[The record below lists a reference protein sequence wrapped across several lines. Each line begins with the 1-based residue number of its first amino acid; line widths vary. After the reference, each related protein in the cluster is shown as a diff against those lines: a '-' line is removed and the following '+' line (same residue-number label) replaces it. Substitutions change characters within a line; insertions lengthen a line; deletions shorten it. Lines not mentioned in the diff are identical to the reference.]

1 MKKIYSNIDNEKLL
15 HIVYHLDNVENRLD
29 IAPENQFLQAAII
42 KMPAGKK
49 FRAHKHIWKDVF
61 YEKSI
66 AQESW
71 IVLQGAITVFYYDL
85 DDKLLCEEII
95 RKGDCSMTFEGGH
108 NYEILEDNTLVYEFK
123 TGPYRGQIND
133 KEFIGE

>member
-1 MKKIYSNIDNEKLL
+1 MKKIYSNIDHEKLL
-15 HIVYHLDNVENRLD
+15 HIVYHPEAIEKRLD

-42 KMPAGKK
+42 KLPQGTK

-61 YEKSI
+61 YDKLI

-71 IVLQGAITVFYYDL
+71 IVMQGAVKVFYYDI
-85 DDKLLCEEII
+85 DDTLLTTEII

-108 NYEILEDNTLVYEFK
+108 NYEILEDDTVVYEFK
-123 TGPYRGQIND
+123 TGPYKGQVND
-133 KEFIGE
+133 KQFIGE